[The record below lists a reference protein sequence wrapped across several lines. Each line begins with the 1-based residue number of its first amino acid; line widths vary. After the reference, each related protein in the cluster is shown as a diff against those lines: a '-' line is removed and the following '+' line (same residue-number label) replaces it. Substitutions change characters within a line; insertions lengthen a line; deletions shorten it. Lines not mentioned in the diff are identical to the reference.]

1 MVLTRQRSAF
11 AAIGAL
17 VAASVACASL
27 GGSTGSSTNIP
38 PEPTKGP
45 VVEPTGDASTEAP
58 PDGLLYQD
66 DFAKDTERWTIGEET
81 ASVVSI
87 KDGVMDIEIL
97 ESQYMG
103 WSHLFNDTFDNVR
116 VEVDVEPKPDDPT
129 GAWGVV
135 CNYVDSENFYY
146 MSFGSDGYYAIAR
159 YLNDKYLV
167 LSDPSGNYV
176 ESGSIEKGKS
186 SYHIAATCANGTLEL
201 NVDGQSIGSVK
212 DDSLSGGTIG
222 LMVETFEGSH
232 AEASFDNLLV
242 YPMN

>member
-1 MVLTRQRSAF
+1 MLLTQQRSAF

-17 VAASVACASL
+17 LAASVACASF
-27 GGSTGSSTNIP
+27 GGSTGASTDTP
-38 PEPTKGP
+38 PDPTKGP
-45 VVEPTGDASTEAP
+45 VVEPTSDASTEAA

-87 KDGVMDIEIL
+87 KGGVMDIEIL

-116 VEVDVEPKPDDPT
+116 VEVDVEPQPDDPT
-129 GAWGVV
+129 GAWGVI
-135 CNYVDSENFYY
+135 CNYADSQNFYY
-146 MSFGSDGYYAIAR
+146 MSFASDGYYAIAR
-159 YLNDKYLV
+159 YLNDEYLV
-167 LSDPSGNYV
+167 LSDTSGNYV
-176 ESGSIEKGKS
+176 ESALIEKDKS
-186 SYHIAATCANGTLEL
+186 SYHIAATCSDGILEL
-201 NVDGQSIGSVK
+201 NVDGKRIGSVE
-212 DDSLSGGTIG
+212 DDALTGGTIG

-232 AEASFDNLLV
+232 AEAYFDNLLV